1 MAAHAR
7 SSDSHAMRGRLEGLR
22 ASRFFAS
29 VEIEFGHRR
38 GPWQWR
44 GSTRS
49 WGRLFL
55 CISYFAFHTIGRFT
69 RPAALCAFRLSCPV
83 FLLRQV
89 SCCAKCPRGRD
100 KCPGRENVLQSVED
114 GHGLHARLRRGRKLA
129 DDRCALVTFAHA
141 AWTMCG
147 PTRRRWRSCNNV
159 VAGATRG
166 CGVLASAQHHL
177 LT

>member
-1 MAAHAR
+1 VR
-7 SSDSHAMRGRLEGLR
+7 PGSSR
-22 ASRFFAS
+22 ASKSSLATDAVLGS
-29 VEIEFGHRR
+29 GAVRR
-38 GPWQWR
+38 GHGD
-44 GSTRS
+44 GS
-49 WGRLFL
+49 F
-55 CISYFAFHTIGRFT
+55 FAFHTLHFIRSGVLRGPQRCARFDY
-69 RPAALCAFRLSCPV
+69 RAPS
-83 FLLRQV
+83 